1 MLKSEGIVF
10 KGSGSNFI
18 YIAGLWSIY
27 KNKEPVLIET
37 SMDDV
42 IKKLDNDIIRKRWKK
57 AKQTFTII
65 EQSLKNLQDFK
76 DCKIV
81 GVLV

>member
-1 MLKSEGIVF
+1 METPTLSPKTLTAYNIFVKMQSSMLKSEGIVF

-42 IKKLDNDIIRKRWKK
+42 IKKLDNCR
-57 AKQTFTII
+57 
-65 EQSLKNLQDFK
+65 
-76 DCKIV
+76 
-81 GVLV
+81 VLIL